1 MPDVRHPNKLV
12 RDGVIPELLAKGLR
26 FEIRQL
32 ADDEYIEF
40 LIDKLDEETREFREA
55 RSAEELADVLEVL
68 AALVSEMFP
77 NGEVIRARHRK
88 RDTRGDFTDRVL
100 LLWVEE
106 ERAGDV

>member
-1 MPDVRHPNKLV
+1 MRNVHWHNKLV
-12 RDGVIPELLAKGLR
+12 RDGILPEIRAKGLPFMAR
-26 FEIRQL
+26 RL
-32 ADDEYIEF
+32 TDEEYVEF

-55 RSAEELADVLEVL
+55 RPAEELADVLEVL

-88 RDTRGDFTDRVL
+88 REARGAFEDRVL